1 MADEGLRHGARID
14 LAGAEAALRTFGE
27 STMLPRAAY
36 VDPAVFAWEQETI
49 FSSGWVC
56 VGFSSDRTM
65 IECTW
70 AFAPEALDQPGFDP
84 GYAVEFWDLT
94 NRQDWLACESVQ
106 RGLAS
111 GHARPGPLAPSEDG
125 VYNFVT
131 MVARSYQ
138 SDSVWRATRS
148 TAVVG

>member
-1 MADEGLRHGARID
+1 V
-14 LAGAEAALRTFGE
+14 
-27 STMLPRAAY
+27 P
-36 VDPAVFAWEQETI
+36 VAV
-49 FSSGWVC
+49 
-56 VGFSSDRTM
+56 DRTM

-70 AFAPEALDQPGFDP
+70 AFAPEALDRPGFDP

-111 GHARPGPLAPSEDG
+111 RHARPGPLAPSEDG

-131 MVARSYQ
+131 MVARTYRGEPA
-138 SDSVWRATRS
+138 WNPATR
-148 TAVVG
+148 TAAVVR